1 MIFLELF
8 LTFFKIGLFT
18 FGGGAAMIPLIQQEA
33 ISRAWLTESELLSFI
48 AISESTPGPIA
59 INMATFVG
67 SSQGQLFGGPVWAA
81 VGSFCATLGVVMPS
95 FIIILIIAKMFT
107 KFAEYKVVRTILN
120 TIRPIVVGM
129 IIAAGAFL
137 MFNAIGFINVNS
149 IDINIVSI
157 ILTAVIAVLMFLYK
171 KIFKKSIPVIQLI
184 CCSAV
189 IGIVTYIIE
198 KVAAVI

>member
-8 LTFFKIGLFT
+8 ITFFKIGLFT
-18 FGGGAAMIPLIQQEA
+18 FGGGAAMIPLIQQEC
-33 ISRAWLTESELLSFI
+33 ISKMWLTESELLSFI

-59 INMATFVG
+59 VNMATFVG
-67 SSQGQLFGGPVWAA
+67 SSQGELFGGPLWAA
-81 VGSFCATLGVVMPS
+81 VGSICATLGVVMPS

-107 KFAEYKVVRTILN
+107 KFAEYKIVRTILT

-137 MFNAIGFINVNS
+137 MFNAIGFSNIRSFNINW
-149 IDINIVSI
+149 VSI
-157 ILTAVIAVLMFLYK
+157 ILTALVVIVMFLYK

-184 CCSAV
+184 LCSAV
-189 IGIVTYIIE
+189 LGIGSYIVE
-198 KVAAVI
+198 KIF

>member
-18 FGGGAAMIPLIQQEA
+18 FGGGAAMIPLIQQEC
-33 ISRAWLTESELLSFI
+33 RLTESELLSFI

-67 SSQGQLFGGPVWAA
+67 SSQGEAFGGPIWAA
-81 VGSFCATLGVVMPS
+81 VGSICATLGVVMPS

-107 KFAEYKVVRTILN
+107 KFAEYKVVRTVLN

-129 IIAAGAFL
+129 ILAAGAFL
-137 MFNAIGFINVNS
+137 MFNAIGLSNIKS
-149 IDINIVSI
+149 ININFTSI
-157 ILTAVIAVLMFLYK
+157 ILTVLVAIVMFLYK
-171 KIFKKSIPVIQLI
+171 KISKKAIPVIQLI
-184 CCSAV
+184 LCSAILG
-189 IGIVTYIIE
+189 IGSFAVE
-198 KVAAVI
+198 KIFVN

>member
-8 LTFFKIGLFT
+8 ITFFKIGLFT
-18 FGGGAAMIPLIQQEA
+18 FGGGAAMIPLIQQEC
-33 ISRAWLTESELLSFI
+33 ISKMWLTESELLSFI

-67 SSQGQLFGGPVWAA
+67 SSQGELFGGPLWAA
-81 VGSFCATLGVVMPS
+81 VGSICATLGVVMPS

-107 KFAEYKVVRTILN
+107 KFAEYKIVRTILT

-137 MFNAIGFINVNS
+137 MFNAIGFSNIKSFNINW
-149 IDINIVSI
+149 ISI
-157 ILTAVIAVLMFLYK
+157 ILTVLVVVVMFLYK

-184 CCSAV
+184 LCSAV
-189 IGIVTYIIE
+189 LGIGSYIVE
-198 KVAAVI
+198 KIF

>member
-18 FGGGAAMIPLIQQEA
+18 FGGGAAMIPLIQQEC
-33 ISRAWLTESELLSFI
+33 ISKLWLTESELLSFI

-67 SSQGQLFGGPVWAA
+67 SSQGELFGGPLWAI
-81 VGSFCATLGVVMPS
+81 VGSICATLGVVMPS

-129 IIAAGAFL
+129 ILAAGVFL
-137 MFNAIGFINVNS
+137 MFNAIGFSNIRS
-149 IDINIVSI
+149 IDINITSI
-157 ILTAVIAVLMFLYK
+157 VLTALAALVMFLYK
-171 KIFKKSIPVIQLI
+171 KIFKKAIPVIQLI
-184 CCSAV
+184 LCSAV
-189 IGIVTYIIE
+189 LGIGSYVVE
-198 KVAAVI
+198 KVFLN

>member
-8 LTFFKIGLFT
+8 FTFFKIGLFT
-18 FGGGAAMIPLIQQEA
+18 FGGGAAMIPLIQQECL
-33 ISRAWLTESELLSFI
+33 SKLWLTESELLSFI

-67 SSQGQLFGGPVWAA
+67 SSQGEAFGGPVWAA
-81 VGSFCATLGVVMPS
+81 IGSICATLGVVMPS

-137 MFNAIGFINVNS
+137 MFNAIGFSNIKAINVN
-149 IDINIVSI
+149 ITSI
-157 ILTAVIAVLMFLYK
+157 ILTALVAIVMFLYK
-171 KIFKKSIPVIQLI
+171 KIFKKAIPVIQLI
-184 CCSAV
+184 LCSAILG
-189 IGIVTYIIE
+189 IGSFAVE
-198 KVAAVI
+198 KIFFN

>member
-8 LTFFKIGLFT
+8 FTFFKIGLFT
-18 FGGGAAMIPLIQQEA
+18 FGGGAAMIPLIQQECL
-33 ISRAWLTESELLSFI
+33 SKLWLTESELLSFI

-67 SSQGQLFGGPVWAA
+67 SSQGEIFGGPLWAA
-81 VGSFCATLGVVMPS
+81 VGSICATLGVVMPS

-137 MFNAIGFINVNS
+137 MFNAIGFSNIKAINVN
-149 IDINIVSI
+149 ITSI
-157 ILTAVIAVLMFLYK
+157 ILTALVAIVMFLYK
-171 KIFKKSIPVIQLI
+171 KIFKKAIPVIQLI
-184 CCSAV
+184 LCSAILG
-189 IGIVTYIIE
+189 IGSFAVE
-198 KVAAVI
+198 KIFFN